1 MEKWKKNLCCL
12 LSGCFVVLSGAESY
26 SDLMDRAEKLTIQR
40 YDKTSRAFKIKSA
53 ELDAIF
59 ESRESTQEKIRRL
72 KTYISELESSLKNAD
87 RSLVPADAVP
97 EQKNTPA
104 AVPPKAAADSDPV
117 YERGMDCFLGR
128 GRAVD
133 YAEAMRLFREAAARG
148 SVRGAAMVGRMYY
161 EGKGTPVNYVEAFKW
176 LKNAAD
182 SDPEALSLLGCM
194 YYKSLGVPRNYAEA
208 YRCFR
213 KVIAEKPSDSTA
225 LYALGCMY
233 LEGNGVKQ
241 DSAAARAC
249 FEKIADRSAD
259 AMFMLGMTAPD
270 RPQAI
275 QWFQRA
281 YEHGSGNAAFQLGR
295 LHEQSADDPDSRKKA
310 ERYYRVA
317 LENGVEDA
325 KQALAVL
332 YSRHPQTLT
341 PKQHR
346 EAVLWLQPL
355 ADKGD
360 AFIMLRLAD
369 LHMRNKPAE
378 ALKYLG
384 KAAETGNAE
393 ALYRLGM
400 AYWEGRITT
409 RSYGAAFKCFKLAH
423 EQGNAEASFMLARHY
438 MEGKGTT
445 VNFRLAADLLQQL
458 YSGGCVRAGIPLGIM
473 YYEGQ
478 GVQKNYA
485 RARDCLLKGLSAPG
499 EIPGDFRPYALLG
512 KMYYLGG
519 GGLEKNLP
527 EARKYL
533 QKAGNDPEA
542 LYLLGCLQRDG
553 RGGLTADDRKAFA
566 LFSRAAALGDMLAKA
581 EAGKMYCTGRG
592 VEKNYALAVQYLKLA
607 ADRGDQEAARMLAGL
622 YADVKNPKHDDAAA
636 FRYFQGLAQT
646 GDADALYRCGMMLLE
661 GRGTAKDEPAGF
673 RYLREAAKHG
683 HAEAAFR
690 CGEQECREG
699 RQDKGAEFFRMAAE
713 KKLPEAMRRYADWIL
728 PRDPAAG
735 IQLLKELAEQG
746 DPAALE
752 QMADLTGKGI
762 GKMPPN
768 PEQSE
773 KYYRMAAEKGSV
785 KAQARLAEIC
795 FGKKDYAQA
804 AKYAALAAAKDDM
817 DASALLG
824 KMYCEGKGV
833 KQDRVEALRYLKK
846 PAEQGIAYA
855 VNMTGRLL
863 YNAGHYAEAEKY
875 LSKTAG
881 NDPEIL
887 FMRGRIRY
895 LGTDGSP
902 DYAGAFEL
910 LSAAAGAGHT
920 GAMCL
925 IGRMYHRG
933 EGLPQDFSKALQWYR
948 QAAGKGDADA
958 MYHVGNMYYNGDGVS
973 PDYLE
978 ALRWFKQA
986 AEKGNVVAMQYVS
999 IMYKEGIGVRKNNVE
1014 AAKWRK
1020 MIQKSRQ

>member
-1 MEKWKKNLCCL
+1 MKIRKSSLCCL
-12 LSGCFVVLSGAESY
+12 LSGCLAVLSGAESY
-26 SDLMDRAEKLTIQR
+26 SDLMDRAEKLTVQR

-59 ESRESTQEKIRRL
+59 ESGESTQEKIRRL
-72 KTYISELESSLKNAD
+72 KIYIGELESSLKNANH
-87 RSLVPADAVP
+87 SLVPADAAP
-97 EQKNTPA
+97 ERKDVPA
-104 AVPPKAAADSDPV
+104 AVPADAAKKTDPG

-148 SVRGAAMVGRMYY
+148 SVRGTAMVGRMYY
-161 EGKGTPVNYVEAFKW
+161 EGKGVPVSYVEAFKW

-182 SDPEALSLLGCM
+182 SDPEALSLLGSM
-194 YYKSLGVPRNYAEA
+194 YYEGKGVPRNYAEA

-213 KVIAEKPSDSTA
+213 KVIAGKPLDSTA

-233 LEGNGVKQ
+233 LDGNGVRQ
-241 DSAAARAC
+241 DAAAARAC
-249 FEKIADRSAD
+249 FEKIADHSAD

-270 RPQAI
+270 RQQAE

-281 YEHGSGNAAFQLGR
+281 YERGSGKAAFQLGR
-295 LHEQSADDPDSRKKA
+295 LHEQDSRKKA
-310 ERYYRVA
+310 EQYYRVA

-325 KQALAVL
+325 KQTLAAL
-332 YSRHPQTLT
+332 YSMHPQTLT
-341 PKQHR
+341 PKQYR

-355 ADKGD
+355 AEKGNVK
-360 AFIMLRLAD
+360 AQMCLAD
-369 LHMRNKPAE
+369 LHMKNNPAE

-384 KAAETGNAE
+384 KAAEAGNAE

-400 AYWEGRITT
+400 VYWEGRITA
-409 RSYGAAFKCFKLAH
+409 RSYGAAFRCFKRAH
-423 EQGNAEASFMLARHY
+423 ERGNADASFMLARHY
-438 MEGKGTT
+438 LEGKGTAM
-445 VNFRLAADLLQQL
+445 NLRMAAELFQQL
-458 YSGGCVRAGIPLGIM
+458 YSGGCAKAGIPLGVM

-478 GVQKNYA
+478 GVPKNYA
-485 RARDCLLKGLSAPG
+485 RARDCLLKGLSAPDDNLG
-499 EIPGDFRPYALLG
+499 IFRPYVLLG

-519 GGLEKNLP
+519 SGLKKNLP

-533 QKAGNDPEA
+533 LKAGNDPEA

-566 LFSRAAALGDMLAKA
+566 LFSRAAALGDMQAKA
-581 EAGKMYCTGRG
+581 EIGKMYCTGRG
-592 VEKNYALAVQYLKLA
+592 VGKDYALAVQHLKLA

-636 FRYFQGLAQT
+636 FRYFKGLAQT

-661 GRGTAKDEPAGF
+661 GRGTAKDETAGF
-673 RYLREAAKHG
+673 QYLREAAKHG
-683 HAEAAFR
+683 HAQAAFR

-699 RQDKGAEFFRMAAE
+699 RPDKGAEFFRMAAE

-728 PRDPAAG
+728 SREPETG

-746 DPAALE
+746 DADALE
-752 QMADLTGKGI
+752 QMAELTLKGI
-762 GKMPPN
+762 GEMKPDPD
-768 PEQSE
+768 QAE
-773 KYYRMAAEKGSV
+773 KYYRMAAEKGNV
-785 KAQARLAEIC
+785 KAQTRLAEIC
-795 FGKKDYAQA
+795 FNKKDYTQA
-804 AKYAALAAAKDDM
+804 VKYAALAAAKNDLN
-817 DASALLG
+817 ASVLLG

-846 PAEQGIAYA
+846 PAEQGVAYA

-875 LSKTAG
+875 LSRTAG
-881 NDPEIL
+881 DDPEIQ
-887 FMRGRIRY
+887 FMRGRIQY
-895 LGTDGSP
+895 LGTDGRP
-902 DYAGAFEL
+902 DYAKAFEL
-910 LSAAAGAGHT
+910 LSAAAGTGHT

-948 QAAGKGDADA
+948 QAADKGDADA
-958 MYHVGNMYYNGDGVS
+958 MYQVGSMYYNGDGVS

-986 AEKGNVVAMQYVS
+986 AEKGNIVAMQYVS

-1020 MIQKSRQ
+1020 MIQKFRN